1 MKRRTKRLLWAAVAV
16 FVLLLAA
23 TVAGAF
29 YLVDYALT
37 ADHLNEREAYKSLYE
52 HHPELRPWVD
62 SLKQAEALRDTFVV
76 IDGNK
81 LHATLVAAKQPTN
94 KVAVLIHGYKNSNVM
109 MLDYGHIYYE
119 QLGYN
124 LLLPDL
130 YGHGQSEG
138 DHINMGWLDR
148 KDVIQWLRVADAAF
162 KGDSAATQMV
172 LHGVSMGAAT
182 VMAMSGE
189 QLPPSVKCIV
199 EDCGYTCVFDQF
211 KHNLKDEF
219 GLPSFPLLNAASL
232 VCRMK
237 YDWGFGEASMLEQ
250 VRKCR
255 LPMLFIH
262 GDNDDFVPTAMVND
276 LYAAKP
282 QPKELYMGK
291 GSAHALTLSDH
302 RAEYAARIT
311 AFCNRYIH

>member
-1 MKRRTKRLLWAAVAV
+1 MTRRMKRLLWSAVAL
-16 FVLLLAA
+16 FVLLLA
-23 TVAGAF
+23 TVVAGAF
-29 YLVDYALT
+29 YLVDYALK
-37 ADHLNEREAYKSLYE
+37 ADHLSEKQAYHTLYE

-62 SLKQAEALRDTFVV
+62 SLKHAGAIRDTFVV
-76 IDGNK
+76 VDGIK
-81 LHATLVAAKQPTN
+81 LHATLVQAKQPTN

-109 MLDYGHIYYE
+109 MLSYGRIYHD

-148 KDVIQWLRVADAAF
+148 LDVMRWLEVGNNAF
-162 KGDSAATQMV
+162 KGDSAATQVV

-189 QLPPSVKCIV
+189 QLPPTVKCIV
-199 EDCGYTCVFDQF
+199 EDCGYTCVFEQF
-211 KHNLKDEF
+211 KHNLKAEF
-219 GLPSFPLLNAASL
+219 GLPSFPLLNVASIITK
-232 VCRMK
+232 MK
-237 YDWGFGEASMLEQ
+237 FGWSFSEASMVEQ

-262 GDNDDFVPTAMVND
+262 GDTDDFVPTAMVNA

-282 QPKELYMGK
+282 EPKALYMGK
-291 GSAHALTLSDH
+291 GSGHALTLTDH
-302 RAEYAARIT
+302 PDEYASQLT
-311 AFCNRYIH
+311 TFCNHYIP

>member
-1 MKRRTKRLLWAAVAV
+1 MTRRTKRLLWSAVVLFA
-16 FVLLLAA
+16 LLLAA
-23 TVAGAF
+23 IVGGAF
-29 YLVDYALT
+29 YMVDYALS
-37 ADHLNEREAYKSLYE
+37 ADHLNEKQAYQNLYE

-62 SLKQAEALRDTFVV
+62 SLKQEGAIRDTFVV
-76 IDGNK
+76 VDGIK
-81 LHATLVAAKQPTN
+81 LHATLVQAKQSTN

-109 MLDYGHIYYE
+109 MLSYGRIYHD

-148 KDVIQWLRVADAAF
+148 LDVMRWLEVADNAF
-162 KGDSAATQMV
+162 KGDSTATRMV

-189 QLPPSVKCIV
+189 QLPPTVKCIV
-199 EDCGYTCVFDQF
+199 EDCGYTSVDDIL
-211 KHNLKDEF
+211 KHQLKEEF
-219 GLPSFPLLNAASL
+219 GLPSFPLLHVASL
-232 VCRMK
+232 LTKAK
-237 YDWGFGEASMLEQ
+237 YGWGFSEASMLEQ

-262 GDNDDFVPTAMVND
+262 GDSDDFVPTAMVND

-282 QPKELYMGK
+282 EPKALFMGK
-291 GSAHALTLSDH
+291 GSAHALTLTDH
-302 RAEYAARIT
+302 PDEYAAQLT
-311 AFCNRYIH
+311 AFCNRYIP

>member
-1 MKRRTKRLLWAAVAV
+1 MVN
-16 FVLLLAA
+16 
-23 TVAGAF
+23 
-29 YLVDYALT
+29 YALN
-37 ADHLNEREAYKSLYE
+37 ADHLNEKEAFQSLFEY
-52 HHPELRPWVD
+52 HPDTRPWVD
-62 SLKQAEALRDTFVV
+62 SLKAAGAFRDTFAV
-76 IDGNK
+76 INGHR
-81 LHATLVAAKQPTN
+81 LHATLVNAPRPTN
-94 KVAVLIHGYKNSNVM
+94 KVAVLIHGYKNSWVM
-109 MLDYGHIYYE
+109 MLAYGHIYHE

-130 YGHGQSEG
+130 YGHGRSEG

-148 KDVIQWLRVADAAF
+148 KDVIDWLPIADAAF
-162 KGDSAATQMV
+162 KGDSTATQMV

-189 QLPPSVKCIV
+189 ELPPDVKCIV
-199 EDCGYTCVFDQF
+199 EDCGYTGVFDQF

-237 YDWGFGEASMLEQ
+237 YDWSFSEASMLEQ

-262 GDNDDFVPTAMVND
+262 GNNDDFVPTAMVND

-282 QPKELYMGK
+282 QPKECYMGK
-291 GSAHALTLSDH
+291 GSAHAMTLSDH
-302 RAEYAARIT
+302 RDEYAST
-311 AFCNRYIH
+311 VVNFCNRYIH

>member
-1 MKRRTKRLLWAAVAV
+1 MKRRGKRLLWIG
-16 FVLLLAA
+16 LSLLGILLAV
-23 TVAGAF
+23 TVSGAF
-29 YLVDYALT
+29 YMVNYALN
-37 ADHLNEREAYKSLYE
+37 ADHLNEKEAYQSLYE
-52 HHPELRPWVD
+52 HHPEIRPWVD
-62 SLKQAEALRDTFVV
+62 SLQRAGAIRDTFVV
-76 IDGNK
+76 INGNK
-81 LHATLVAAKQPTN
+81 LHAMLVPAKQSTN
-94 KVAVLIHGYKNSNVM
+94 KVAVLIHGYKNSSVM
-109 MLDYGHIYYE
+109 MLDYGQIYYE

-148 KDVIQWLRVADAAF
+148 KDVIQWLRVADDAF
-162 KGDSAATQMV
+162 KGDSTTTQIV

-199 EDCGYTCVFDQF
+199 EDCGYTSVFNQF
-211 KHNLKDEF
+211 KHNLKSEF
-219 GLPSFPLLNAASL
+219 GLPAFPLLNAASL

-237 YDWGFGEASMLEQ
+237 YDWSFGEASMVEQ

-302 RAEYAARIT
+302 RTEYADRVA
-311 AFCNRYIH
+311 AFCNRHIH